1 MRKLMN
7 FNELSQNWQNQDT
20 QSTPTTSND
29 IIRKAQL
36 QTQKLKQKKWW
47 TIGIL
52 GLTTAI
58 LISFFVSVG
67 AYKNMMESLGL
78 SLMIIMLLLRV
89 ILELMSKNRLQKI
102 DRTLDFQSYVSR
114 LKTYFKNR
122 RWIHFIFTPVIYL
135 AYFGGFVAML
145 PVFKRELSSGFYLY
159 ILISGVVV
167 FIGLAL
173 FIGYHIRKELNELKV
188 LKRILEE

>member
-1 MRKLMN
+1 MRKIMN
-7 FNELSQNWQNQDT
+7 FENISQNWQDQHIQKTEISSD
-20 QSTPTTSND
+20 D

-52 GLTTAI
+52 GFTTAI
-58 LISFFVSVG
+58 LLGFFVSVG
-67 AYKNMMESLGL
+67 AYKNMIESLGL
-78 SLMIIMLLLRV
+78 SLMTIMLLLRIV
-89 ILELMSKNRLQKI
+89 LELMSKSRLQKI
-102 DRTLDFQSYVSR
+102 DRTLDFESYVSR
-114 LKTYFKNR
+114 LKNYFKNR

-173 FIGYHIRKELNELKV
+173 FIGYHIRKELKALDFLNQILKQ
-188 LKRILEE
+188 

>member
-1 MRKLMN
+1 MN
-7 FNELSQNWQNQDT
+7 FEHISQNWQNQHIQET
-20 QSTPTTSND
+20 KTTSDD

-52 GLTTAI
+52 GFTTAI
-58 LISFFVSVG
+58 LLSFFVSVG
-67 AYKNMMESLGL
+67 AYKNMKESIGL
-78 SLMIIMLLLRV
+78 SLMIIMLLLRI
-89 ILELMSKNRLQKI
+89 ILELLSKNRLQKI
-102 DRTLDFQSYVSR
+102 DHTLDFQSYVSQ

-122 RWIHFIFTPVIYL
+122 RWIHFVFTPIIYL

-173 FIGYHIRKELNELKV
+173 FIGYHIRKELKALDFLKQL
-188 LKRILEE
+188 LKQ